1 MSDDEDFDFGFTS
14 VDAQALTASET
25 AINEAVNEKAQKMY
39 DSFMPLLNN
48 LMKDADTNEYIHW
61 PNRKQK
67 IKEFIR
73 KLEIIMK
80 E

>member
-1 MSDDEDFDFGFTS
+1 MQDEDDFDFGFST
-14 VDAQALTASET
+14 VNAEELKASEV
-25 AINEAVNEKAQKMY
+25 ALSEKVNEKAEKMY
-39 DSFMPLLNN
+39 NAVMPLLNN
-48 LMKDADTNEYIHW
+48 LMKDAETNEYIHW

>member
-1 MSDDEDFDFGFTS
+1 MQNDDDFDFGFST
-14 VDAQALTASET
+14 VDAEEFTATEVAQDVRAT
-25 AINEAVNEKAQKMY
+25 AMY
-39 DSFMPLLNN
+39 DAIMPLLNN